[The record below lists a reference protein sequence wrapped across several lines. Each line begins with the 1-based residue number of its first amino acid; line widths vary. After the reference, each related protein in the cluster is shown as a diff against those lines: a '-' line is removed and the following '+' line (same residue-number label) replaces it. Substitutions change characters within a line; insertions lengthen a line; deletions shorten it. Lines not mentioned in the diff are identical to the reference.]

1 MDLITDGIIF
11 RQVKA
16 TGGRRMILLFT
27 KKYGK
32 ISVGT
37 SLSEKGKNRAS
48 LALRPFTFGS
58 YQIYQGR
65 NYYNLDRAETVKSFY
80 GIGEDPDKYMSASY
94 VLELTERVV
103 PEEVPQP
110 QIFQLL
116 VTFMEELSERPKK
129 PETLVLAYEVKL
141 LRALGV
147 LPAFHGCERCGAQE
161 ELTSFSIPDAGMLC
175 RSCRKKIPPGQQDAL
190 IYDVN
195 FGIVDII
202 QYFADKPLSGF
213 RGIALEPQT
222 AQQLQKILRDYFS
235 YHLDVGELKS
245 EQLLLGQY

>member
-129 PETLVLAYEVKL
+129 P
-141 LRALGV
+141 
-147 LPAFHGCERCGAQE
+147 
-161 ELTSFSIPDAGMLC
+161 
-175 RSCRKKIPPGQQDAL
+175 
-190 IYDVN
+190 
-195 FGIVDII
+195 
-202 QYFADKPLSGF
+202 
-213 RGIALEPQT
+213 
-222 AQQLQKILRDYFS
+222 
-235 YHLDVGELKS
+235 
-245 EQLLLGQY
+245 